1 MSETSYVMEKVFEET
16 TKRIDEENDRQNE
29 RILNLENSYKIVT
42 QLSIHMERLATNMEV
57 MAKELAKQG
66 SKLNDLEMKPAK
78 RWDLLVAG
86 VISSVIGAIVGFIAN
101 GILP

>member
-1 MSETSYVMEKVFEET
+1 MSETSYVMEKVFQET

>member
-1 MSETSYVMEKVFEET
+1 MSETSYVMEKVFQET

-86 VISSVIGAIVGFIAN
+86 VISSVIGAIVGFIAS

>member
-1 MSETSYVMEKVFEET
+1 MSETSYVMEKVFQET

-66 SKLNDLEMKPAK
+66 SKLNDLEMKPVK